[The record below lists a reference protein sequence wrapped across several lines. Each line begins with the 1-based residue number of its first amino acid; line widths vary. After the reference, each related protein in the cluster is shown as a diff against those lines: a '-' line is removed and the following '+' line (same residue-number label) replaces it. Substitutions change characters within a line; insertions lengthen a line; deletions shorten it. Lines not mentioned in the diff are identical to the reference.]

1 MLKRNKRGFTLI
13 ELLIVIAIV
22 SILVGVA
29 YPSYQEHVLRSRRSE
44 CTTVIV
50 SLANALERRYS
61 TTAPA
66 TYISPAPLPPPAPEP
81 NLPVGFAPT
90 CPQAPGAGGAY
101 YNLTIPVLTAT
112 TFQILATPAGNQTK
126 DKCGSLTLTQ
136 AGVKGIVGAP
146 LAGVTPQ
153 QCW

>member
-29 YPSYQEHVLRSRRSE
+29 YPSYQEHILRSRRSE

-66 TYISPAPLPPPAPEP
+66 TYIAAPVLPA
-81 NLPVGFAPT
+81 GFNAT
-90 CPQAPGAGGAY
+90 CPQNPGAGGPY
-101 YNLTIPVLTAT
+101 YNLALPVLTAT
-112 TFQILATPAGNQTK
+112 TFTIQAAPVGNQAK
-126 DKCGSLTLTQ
+126 DKCGGLTLTQ
-136 AGVKGIVGAP
+136 AGVKDIDQS
-146 LAGVTPQ
+146 LATGSPPAVTPQ